1 MTCVC
6 ADPRDQG
13 FPPTVRKFVLLS
25 SIGVTRPEELGLLNT
40 LAGNPLGWKVRALLG
55 RESCRGQ
62 GGSRSVMLQVFWW
75 WW

>member
-1 MTCVC
+1 M
-6 ADPRDQG
+6 
-13 FPPTVRKFVLLS
+13 RKFVLLS

-62 GGSRSVMLQVFWW
+62 GGFLSVMVVQV
-75 WW
+75 